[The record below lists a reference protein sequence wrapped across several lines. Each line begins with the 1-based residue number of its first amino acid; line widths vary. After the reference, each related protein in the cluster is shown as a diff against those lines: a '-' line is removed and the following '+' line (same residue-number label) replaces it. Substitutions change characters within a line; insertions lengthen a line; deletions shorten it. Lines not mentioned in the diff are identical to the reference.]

1 MASIDIFNN
10 DAFSLTELTQA
21 INDGP
26 YVPGRL
32 GQLGWFSEQGIR
44 TLTVAVERKNN
55 VLTLVPTMARGAPA
69 TPKGV
74 QKANIRDVRAVHL
87 PQRAAV
93 MADEVQGIRAFGSE
107 TELKAVQDLVNEKL
121 AVMRQDIDITFEYQ
135 RVGAMKG
142 IVYDADGTTELFD
155 FFDLFGLTQVTHSM
169 ELDQTTTDVRVE
181 CHKAKRKMEAKL
193 GMKPYR
199 SMRAVCS
206 ASFFDA
212 LVSNADVK
220 SAWDRWQ
227 DGGWLREDLSA
238 GQGGTGGF
246 AYGGIYWE
254 EYRGGINGTD
264 FIEADTAYLVPE
276 GVPNLFKTYFAPAD
290 YMETVNTK
298 GLPYYAKQEPM
309 PMNKGV
315 ELESQSNPL
324 HLCHQPDA
332 IIKLTKT

>member
-1 MASIDIFNN
+1 MATLDIFNS

-26 YVPGRL
+26 YQPGRL
-32 GQLGWFSEQGIR
+32 GELGWFGEQGIR
-44 TLTVAVERKNN
+44 TLTIAIERKNN
-55 VLTLVPTMARGAPA
+55 VLTLVPALPRGAAA

-74 QKANIRDVRAVHL
+74 QKANVRDVRAVHL
-87 PQRAAV
+87 PQRSAV
-93 MADEVQGIRAFGSE
+93 YADEVQGIRAFGSE

-121 AVMRQDIDITFEYQ
+121 MVMRNDIDITLEYQ

-142 IVYDADGTTELFD
+142 IVLDADGATELYN
-155 FFDLFGLTQVTHSM
+155 FFTLFGLTQVTHSM
-169 ELDQTTTDVRVE
+169 ELDQTTTDVRVM
-181 CHKAKRKMEAKL
+181 CHEAKRKMEAKL

-199 SMRAVCS
+199 TMRAVCS

-212 LVSNADVK
+212 FVANADVK
-220 SAWDRWQ
+220 KAWDRWQ
-227 DGGWLREDLSA
+227 DGGWLRQDLSA
-238 GQGGTGGF
+238 GQNGSAGF
-246 AYGGIYWE
+246 GYGGIYWE

-276 GVPNLFKTYFAPAD
+276 GVPNLFKTYYAPAD
-290 YMETVNTK
+290 YQETVNTK

-309 PMNKGV
+309 DFNKGV